1 MTSLR
6 PPHLP
11 LYDAEDCASFRPG
24 HQTHWIPGLRS
35 HQTTGVEVSVVGASG
50 HRILLQRADGE
61 TWHWFHHSPST
72 IDELASVRHEALAYP
87 GLHLLGVQTTP
98 TERSLISCAE
108 SEDLFAPCVTRWD
121 RLFGPAREPA

>member
-11 LYDAEDCASFRPG
+11 LYDPEDCASFHPG

-35 HQTTGVEVSVVGASG
+35 HKTMGIEVSVVGASG
-50 HRILLQRADGE
+50 HRILLQTSDGDV
-61 TWHWFHHSPST
+61 WHWFHHSTAT
-72 IDELASVRHEALAYP
+72 IDELASGGHAALAYP

-98 TERSLISCAE
+98 TARSLISCAD
-108 SEDLFAPCVTRWD
+108 SQDHFAPCVTRWD
-121 RLFGPAREPA
+121 RLFGSVREQA